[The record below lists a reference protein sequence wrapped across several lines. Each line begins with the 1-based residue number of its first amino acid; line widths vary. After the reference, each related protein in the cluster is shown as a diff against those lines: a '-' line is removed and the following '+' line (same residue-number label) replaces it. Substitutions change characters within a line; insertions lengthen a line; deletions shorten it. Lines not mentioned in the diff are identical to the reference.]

1 MEWKNFKI
9 EEFACSHC
17 GKNETKDELVSI
29 LQDLRDRLGVPVRI
43 TSGYRCPEY
52 NKLVS
57 TTGAAGPHT
66 TGLAADIAVEREAA
80 CNLLEQALQMP
91 FRGIGINQKGGGRFV
106 HLDILTSRPTR
117 TMWSY

>member
-1 MEWKNFKI
+1 MEWRNFKI

-17 GKNETKDELVSI
+17 GANETKEELVSL
-29 LQDLRDRLGVPVRI
+29 LQDLRDRLGVPVLI

-52 NKLVS
+52 NAQVS
-57 TTGAAGPHT
+57 ATGKTGPHT
-66 TGLAADIAVEREAA
+66 TGLAADIAVDREAA

-91 FRGIGINQKGGGRFV
+91 FRGIGINQKGNGRFV
-106 HLDILTSRPTR
+106 HLDITDRPTR